1 MNKPAF
7 SNDILGF
14 LNLLQRDFSKNQ
26 GYLLSGALAF
36 YILLSLIPLL
46 ILTLIV
52 LANIIDEATL
62 LSVISIQLSELFPAA
77 MDSFVLQVQ
86 QAYSSRTLFGYFGTI
101 SIIIFSSLI
110 FRTLQKIMKIIFPKT
125 RTRKLRIRS
134 IVIPYIYMLVF
145 LFISFVFS
153 ILSTTIDTINKT
165 DWMFFSIN
173 FDISPLLGNLT
184 QILILL
190 TNFSLLVLFYKI
202 FPQVKIKWKHA
213 FYAGF
218 FVGLIW
224 ITAKQILLYFFQH
237 FSTVGIIYGTLSSFF
252 ILLISLEI
260 FSLVLLFG
268 AQFIATY
275 QGYKQKRHTLK

>member
-1 MNKPAF
+1 MSTSTF
-7 SNDILGF
+7 SKEVLEFAIS
-14 LNLLQRDFSKNQ
+14 LQKDFSKNQ

-46 ILTLIV
+46 ILTVIV

-62 LSVISIQLSELFPAA
+62 LEIISNQLSGLFPAA
-77 MDSFVLQVQ
+77 MDSFVSQVQ
-86 QAYSSRTLFGYFGTI
+86 HAYSSRTLFGYFGTI
-101 SIIIFSSLI
+101 TIIIFSSLI
-110 FRTLQKIMKIIFPKT
+110 FRTLQKIMKIIFPRSK
-125 RTRKLRIRS
+125 TRKLRIRS
-134 IVIPYIYMLVF
+134 IIIPYLYMLVF
-145 LFISFVFS
+145 LFVSFLFS
-153 ILSTTIDTINKT
+153 VLSTTIETINKT
-165 DWMFFSIN
+165 DWIIFSISL
-173 FDISPLLGNLT
+173 DISPLLGNLT

-213 FYAGF
+213 LYAGF
-218 FVGLIW
+218 FVGLLW
-224 ITAKQILLYFFQH
+224 LTAKQILLYFFQH
-237 FSTVGIIYGTLSSFF
+237 FSSVGIIYGTLSSFF

-275 QGYKQKRHTLK
+275 QQYKQKRQTHN